1 MKKILLTFGII
12 GLLVIAACETPQPA
26 TDPNNSDTTVNNNTQ
41 TDTTTTSKPDTTS
54 RQ

>member
-12 GLLVIAACETPQPA
+12 GLLTIAACETPQPA
-26 TDPNNSDTTVNNNTQ
+26 SDPNSSDTTVNNNTQ
-41 TDTTTTSKPDTTS
+41 TDTTANKPDTTT

>member
-1 MKKILLTFGII
+1 MKKILLTFGVI
-12 GLLVIAACETPQPA
+12 GLLTIAACETPQPT

-41 TDTTTTSKPDTTS
+41 TDTTTNKTDTST